1 MIFYKRFSNVKIKIG
16 KYPFAPILGK
26 PFLSFRA
33 PVQESIVHL
42 FTLDLSD
49 EKKYLHLLFPTNL
62 SELNLFNKL
71 LENYKQKK
79 QNPSSLL
86 KLTKKIFKSTTV
98 ENISTTIETFL
109 QALVE
114 HDDRENVLLP
124 LLQQHDEILRL
135 VEDYRPNWIKF
146 AIIYVL
152 LGIQIINKQV
162 NNEFVQLSVIMVF
175 KLLKKLLN
183 EVNFEYFIFID
194 RIISYLDITNQG

>member
-1 MIFYKRFSNVKIKIG
+1 
-16 KYPFAPILGK
+16 L
-26 PFLSFRA
+26 FRIS
-33 PVQESIVHL
+33 VQESIVRL

-86 KLTKKIFKSTTV
+86 KLTKKIFKSTTM

-135 VEDYRPNWIKF
+135 VEHYRPNWIKF

-152 LGIQIINKQV
+152 LGIQTINKQV

-183 EVNFEYFIFID
+183 EVNFEYFIFMD
-194 RIISYLDITNQG
+194 LIIFYLDLINQ